1 MTNFKNMVMIGFIVS
16 IGTQFYLNFFINGFI
31 ITASVVI
38 LPILL
43 YVYNYLSPIP
53 TLLTVSVI
61 SPLVRYIIEL
71 FKIPDYKAML
81 SYVGPD
87 VTFYLAYAFV
97 FYIFYE
103 RKKYKTL
110 NRFVLTVLFC
120 DFLSNIV
127 ELSVRTNIT
136 GMNFKMIRG
145 IFGIAAVR
153 TTIVFFV
160 ILLLKKYK
168 SILEREEHE
177 LRYRKLYTLTAFF
190 KSESYYINKNMNQIE
205 KLTKKAYQIH
215 KLISINKYNN
225 ELENKTLEFAKDI
238 HEVKKDYQQ
247 IVQGMNILSDENLN
261 KEPMRIK
268 DIVNISISSIKE
280 NNKNIY
286 IKLNIRYNILIKDH
300 YYFSSIIR
308 NIINNSVE
316 ACDNKNNNF
325 IHISVYKE
333 GDYCTIIIS
342 DTGKGIKQEYIDS
355 IFTPGFSTKYDVKT
369 GDIFRGLGL
378 PIIKDL
384 VENHFRGSIK
394 VDSKENIGTTVTI
407 KIPRN
412 EL

>member
-1 MTNFKNMVMIGFIVS
+1 MKNFKNMLMIGFVVS
-16 IGTQFYLNFFINGFI
+16 IGTQFYLNFFIDGFI

-43 YVYNYLSPIP
+43 YVYNYLPPIP

-61 SPLVRYIIEL
+61 SPLVRYILEL
-71 FKIPDYKAML
+71 FKTLDYRVTL

-87 VTFYLAYAFV
+87 VTFYLAYALN
-97 FYIFYE
+97 FYILYE
-103 RKKYKTL
+103 SRNSKTL
-110 NRFVLTVLFC
+110 KRFVLTVLFC
-120 DFLSNIV
+120 DFFSNLV
-127 ELSVRTNIT
+127 ELSVRANIT
-136 GMNFKMIRG
+136 GMNFNMIRCV
-145 IFGIAAVR
+145 FGIAVVR
-153 TTIVFFV
+153 TAIVFFI

-205 KLTKKAYQIH
+205 KLTKKGYQIH
-215 KLISINKYNN
+215 KIISQKKYDL

-247 IVQGMNILSDENLN
+247 IVQGMNMLSDENLN
-261 KEPMRIK
+261 KEPMQIK

-280 NNKNIY
+280 NKKNIY
-286 IKLNIRYNILIKDH
+286 IKTDIKCNVFVKNH

-316 ACDNKNNNF
+316 ACDNNKSL

-333 GDYCTIIIS
+333 GDWCIIVVS

-355 IFTPGFSTKYDVKT
+355 IFTPGFSTKYDKKT

-384 VENHFRGSIK
+384 VENHFKGYIK
-394 VDSKENIGTTVTI
+394 VDSKQNIGTTVTI
-407 KIPRN
+407 KIPKN